1 MLEPIGGQSPI
12 SGEATASLRISLSVV
27 SVEAVLKT
35 CYWFSRDFLC
45 AMQDDGTGYALV
57 LLQPKPSLNLPLEK
71 AREAF
76 IAQAMDFAL
85 RERITAKTAGIRD
98 LLLAKAF
105 SEAGVL
111 EDEPSGI
118 FGDAIEEEK
127 TDGLFKILGTR

>member
-1 MLEPIGGQSPI
+1 MLEPIGGHPI
-12 SGEATASLRISLSVV
+12 AGEASASLRISLSVV

-45 AMQDDGTGYALV
+45 AMQDDGTGHALI
-57 LLQPKPSLNLPLEK
+57 LLKPKRSLDLPLEK
-71 AREAF
+71 ARELF

-85 RERITAKTAGIRD
+85 RERVAAKTAGIRD

-118 FGDAIEEEK
+118 FGDVIEEEK
-127 TDGLFKILGTR
+127 PDGLFKILGAH

>member
-35 CYWFSRDFLC
+35 CYWFSAYFLC

-57 LLQPKPSLNLPLEK
+57 LLQPKPSLNLSLEK

-111 EDEPSGI
+111 EDEPTGI

-127 TDGLFKILGTR
+127 TNGLFKILGTR